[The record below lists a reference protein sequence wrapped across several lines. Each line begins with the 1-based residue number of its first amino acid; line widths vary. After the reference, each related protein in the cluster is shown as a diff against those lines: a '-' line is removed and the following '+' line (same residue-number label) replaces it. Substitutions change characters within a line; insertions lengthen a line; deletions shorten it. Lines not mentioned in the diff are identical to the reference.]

1 MSYSMEEV
9 LEIWKPV
16 VGYEGHYE
24 VSNLGRVRSV
34 DKEVFVKNNC
44 KAIKKGKVRSLKTTK
59 YGYKEVNLSKGNEA
73 KSKRVNRLV
82 AEAFLP
88 NPDNLPCVNHKNE
101 DKLDNRV
108 ENLEW
113 CDVRYNTIYG
123 NGIKKQLE
131 TKVRKGI
138 IDESHIG
145 LSRKE
150 VYSLTRKNL

>member
-1 MSYSMEEV
+1 MEEI
-9 LEIWKPV
+9 LEIWKPI

-24 VSNLGRVRSV
+24 VSNLGNVRSL
-34 DKEVFVKNNC
+34 DKSVCSKNGS
-44 KAIKKGKVRSLKTTK
+44 KAIKKGKIRSLKITK
-59 YGYKEVNLSKGNEA
+59 YGYKEVNLSKGNEV

-88 NPDNLPCVNHKNE
+88 NPNNLPCVNHKNE

-113 CDVRYNTIYG
+113 CDVQYNTRYG
-123 NGIKKQLE
+123 NGIRKQLE
-131 TKVRKGI
+131 TKVKRGI

-150 VYSLTRKNL
+150 VYNLTKNTQS